1 MVGGSWRVTA
11 SQYPARVNIS
21 LQLGR
26 YKGPV
31 FTHSLYT
38 LSLSCAMMTVHC
50 KTEGV
55 KSKNENL
62 SPCSNLQL
70 TQHHCG
76 LGPLLSLRINIAH
89 STSLKITNI
98 IAEGHKLINFIL
110 KFSLTP
116 VFLLII

>member
-1 MVGGSWRVTA
+1 
-11 SQYPARVNIS
+11 
-21 LQLGR
+21 
-26 YKGPV
+26 
-31 FTHSLYT
+31 
-38 LSLSCAMMTVHC
+38 MMTVHC

-55 KSKNENL
+55 KSKHENL

-70 TQHHCG
+70 TQHYCG

-89 STSLKITNI
+89 STSLNITNI

-110 KFSLTP
+110 EGHKLINFTPKFSLTP

>member
-1 MVGGSWRVTA
+1 MIC
-11 SQYPARVNIS
+11 QI
-21 LQLGR
+21 
-26 YKGPV
+26 
-31 FTHSLYT
+31 YT

-55 KSKNENL
+55 KSKHENL

-89 STSLKITNI
+89 STSLNITNI
-98 IAEGHKLINFIL
+98 IAEGHKLINLILEGHKLINFTL

-116 VFLLII
+116 VFLLIIRIGTQRSGPVDPIYS